1 MNMKTCKSTS
11 VAILAALSLYSPWA
25 VQNCIAQTETN
36 LYRAKIN
43 LVCIAKNANGNLVQ
57 DEVGTA
63 EFVREYA
70 ELKGVTDISELV
82 LAYNRTDS
90 SLQVVNRNTREVL
103 GTPLNFD
110 GGTTLVNSNNTRVER
125 VTHVTFDMN
134 PAASGL
140 LTATERL
147 TYAKTNRL
155 TSFGLLG
162 RISYTFNEGTS
173 AATICR
179 GTLAVGS
186 SIAQEPNN
194 SNQFQGNNQGN
205 DVINLLFGT
214 TNVNQGGF
222 GNGGN

>member
-1 MNMKTCKSTS
+1 MNMKTHKSIS
-11 VAILAALSLYSPWA
+11 AAILVALSVYLDA
-25 VQNCIAQTETN
+25 GVQDCNAQTDTN

-43 LVCIAKNANGNLVQ
+43 LVCIAKNANGKLVQ
-57 DEVGTA
+57 DEVGTP
-63 EFVREYA
+63 EFIREYA
-70 ELKGVTDISELV
+70 ELKGVTDTSELT
-82 LAYNRTDS
+82 LAYNRADS

-110 GGTTLVNSNNTRVER
+110 GGTTLTNSNNTRVER

-140 LTATERL
+140 LTATERM

-155 TSFGLLG
+155 TSYGLLG
-162 RISYTFNEGTS
+162 RITYTFNEGTS

-186 SIAQEPNN
+186 SITSQESSN
-194 SNQFQGNNQGN
+194 SNPAQGNNQGN
-205 DVINLLFGT
+205 DVLKLLFGT
-214 TNVNQGGF
+214 DSDDGDVDP
-222 GNGGN
+222 